1 MNNTFRNSEDK
12 RFDEMFPNIDGIGGS
27 HGIWI
32 KSVFAPYSLEVKS
45 FLHES
50 QRRLVEEIVKNIE
63 ERIHNL
69 KHVYPVTDFAGDGER
84 RDGEITG
91 LEKTIS
97 IINQTLK

>member
-50 QRRLVEEIVKNIE
+50 QRRMVEKLAKELSELKIDKN
-63 ERIHNL
+63 
-69 KHVYPVTDFAGDGER
+69 FDGNWQNGFYEAK
-84 RDGEITG
+84 G
-91 LEKTIS
+91 LAIS